1 MLTQINKKVTITPL
15 GLDID
20 SDLTFEE
27 WGDLAVDIGSTLK
40 SMSFV
45 IGDWLIYGEEQFA
58 TQQDLPG
65 MNLEIDPSR
74 IRVSGDRYEATQAA
88 TGLDPATLKSYAYV
102 SRRVPRLLRNNLLS
116 WEHHKV
122 VAKLNP
128 AKQETWLETAASGD
142 SGKRISVRRLRE
154 SITSGRVLSPEELTT
169 QPSEQGVTNHIPS
182 INRICGWW
190 KFIGGEAWIKGRSS
204 DQIAALLRDFEP
216 IVTIL
221 NQLGTTIQNRQS

>member
-1 MLTQINKKVTITPL
+1 MLTILNKKVTITPL
-15 GLDID
+15 GLDIN

-27 WGDLAVDIGSTLK
+27 WSGLATDIGETLK
-40 SMSFV
+40 SMAFV
-45 IGDWLIYGEEQFA
+45 IGDWLVYGEEKFA
-58 TQQDLPG
+58 PQQDLPG
-65 MNLEIDPSR
+65 INIESNPRR

-88 TGLDPATLKSYAYV
+88 TGFDPATLKAYAYV

-128 AKQETWLETAASGD
+128 AKQESWLETAASGD

-154 SITSGRVLSPEELTT
+154 SITSGRVLTNEELTA
-169 QPSEQGVTNHIPS
+169 PPAEQGVTNHIPS
-182 INRICGWW
+182 INRLCGWW
-190 KFIGGEAWIKGRSS
+190 KFIGGDEWIKSRST
-204 DQIAALLRDFEP
+204 DQLAALLRDFEP

-221 NQLGTTIQNRQS
+221 NQLKTTIQNRQ